1 VCTCAPG
8 EVKAISAGELYPALP
23 SMLLLQISDVE
34 AIIRVLA
41 LASAGD
47 ECVPRWV
54 VVNTGAGVLCCC
66 GVGCLAGVPRRQPHR
81 RSGLATLPSFVACPS
96 VL

>member
-1 VCTCAPG
+1 MSCN
-8 EVKAISAGELYPALP
+8 LP
-23 SMLLLQISDVE
+23 NMLLLQISDVE
-34 AIIRVLA
+34 AIIRV

-66 GVGCLAGVPRRQPHR
+66 GVGCLANGNVR
-81 RSGLATLPSFVACPS
+81 
-96 VL
+96 